1 MSVTNEQLAELL
13 SGIARAQQAIID
25 AVERANGGWKNTHLI
40 PILNVAANMRQAD
53 PRLIDLP
60 SRILLR
66 YQGRAAVDSAT
77 IIADLERL
85 FSQPISSAA
94 SDPSAAT
101 APSAPRFAARTPAP
115 AAAPA
120 AAPVPPAVAA
130 TPAAAPRPAAPA
142 AGGGSE
148 LDFSKR

>member
-25 AVERANGGWKNTHLI
+25 AVERANGGWKNAHLI

-77 IIADLERL
+77 IIDDLERL
-85 FSQPISSAA
+85 FSQPITSTAV
-94 SDPSAAT
+94 DPSAAT
-101 APSAPRFAARTPAP
+101 APSEGTPFDPLPATSESLCVARSST
-115 AAAPA
+115 
-120 AAPVPPAVAA
+120 
-130 TPAAAPRPAAPA
+130 
-142 AGGGSE
+142 
-148 LDFSKR
+148 

>member
-25 AVERANGGWKNTHLI
+25 AVERANGGWKNAHLI

-77 IIADLERL
+77 VIADLERL
-85 FSQPISSAA
+85 FSQPISSTAA
-94 SDPSAAT
+94 DPAAAT
-101 APSAPRFAARTPAP
+101 APSAPRFAARASAP

-120 AAPVPPAVAA
+120 A
-130 TPAAAPRPAAPA
+130 PAAAAAPAPTAAVAPKPAAPA
-142 AGGGSE
+142 AGGGEE